1 MRKQAGNLRLRPRVM
16 PSRLQEIDENWV
28 SLRALMSDLIPHPL
42 HPRGVTLDAGEQNE
56 AMGLRPSWRA
66 PTKGQ
71 VFSFS
76 SHNFLHGGKKKSDD
90 T

>member
-1 MRKQAGNLRLRPRVM
+1 
-16 PSRLQEIDENWV
+16 
-28 SLRALMSDLIPHPL
+28 MSDLIPHPL
-42 HPRGVTLDAGEQNE
+42 YPGGVTLDTGEQNE

-76 SHNFLHGGKKKSDD
+76 SHNFLHEKKKIVMILNPS
-90 T
+90 THCITPLKQFSTAQHCIIWK